1 VTAERSTI
9 SGNRASAAA
18 GIYSRGDVSLRNVTV
33 TRNSAV
39 QRSGGLEVTFL
50 AGEPAAI
57 TRVANTIIAGNI
69 APLGAAPDCLDFA
82 LTGSSLGYNLTTT
95 GGGCPFAAAGDR
107 LVSSAKLFTEVLE
120 ADLKDNGGPTKTHA
134 LIARGR
140 AVDAG
145 YCPGQTADQRG
156 FKRPVD
162 DPLVANA
169 RDACDIGAS
178 DLQGP
183 VVATADVMVSQTVD
197 KTSVKQGELLTYFVR
212 VQNLGPQTAPNVVV
226 NDVLPS
232 GVTFVEAR
240 NNKGSI
246 TAPPKGETST
256 VTWRLGDILSQAN
269 EVAEIRSR
277 CW

>member
-1 VTAERSTI
+1 MTAERSTI

-18 GIYSRGDVSLRNVTV
+18 GIYSRANVSLRSVT
-33 TRNSAV
+33 
-39 QRSGGLEVTFL
+39 GGRARGYHT
-50 AGEPAAI
+50 P
-57 TRVANTIIAGNI
+57 ANTIIAGNI
-69 APLGAAPDCLDFA
+69 APAGAAPDCFDFA
-82 LTGSSLGYNLTTT
+82 LNGSSLGYNLTTT

-107 LVSSAKLFTEVLE
+107 LVSSAQLFTDVLE
-120 ADLKDNGGPTKTHA
+120 ADLKDNGGLTKTHA
-134 LIARGR
+134 LIAR

-169 RDACDIGAS
+169 QDACDIGAYE
-178 DLQGP
+178 LQGP
-183 VVATADVMVSQTVD
+183 VVATADLMVSQTVD